1 MAITKNL
8 IDLMGGTIK
17 VLSTQGVGTT
27 YEVTMEFRIADINTN
42 KDLWNRYNI
51 PKHENEPDHVLVG
64 KNFLIAEDNGINLD
78 MLKELLKEEGA
89 ACDCAKN
96 GMAAVDLFRHS
107 KKGQYDLI
115 FMDVQMPDMD
125 GYEATA
131 EIRKVSSNVPIIA
144 VTAYAFAQDEQRIIK
159 SGFDAYTAKPI
170 NGKVL
175 KDKISTL
182 LTHRIIL
189 M

>member
-1 MAITKNL
+1 MQSRGTGLGMAITKNL

-17 VLSTQGVGTT
+17 VLSTQGMGTT

-64 KNFLIAEDNGINLD
+64 KNFLIAEDNGINSD

-125 GYEATA
+125 GYEATRA
-131 EIRKVSSNVPIIA
+131 IRKNEAP
-144 VTAYAFAQDEQRIIK
+144 
-159 SGFDAYTAKPI
+159 
-170 NGKVL
+170 
-175 KDKISTL
+175 
-182 LTHRIIL
+182 
-189 M
+189 

>member
-1 MAITKNL
+1 MSEEYLKDIFKTVYKRRDKPYRCSPGGTGLGMAITKNL

-89 ACDCAKN
+89 ACDCAKKTEWQ
-96 GMAAVDLFRHS
+96 L
-107 KKGQYDLI
+107 LI
-115 FMDVQMPDMD
+115 CSDIQRRGSMILYLWMYRCLTWMDMRLQ
-125 GYEATA
+125 
-131 EIRKVSSNVPIIA
+131 
-144 VTAYAFAQDEQRIIK
+144 EQ
-159 SGFDAYTAKPI
+159 
-170 NGKVL
+170 
-175 KDKISTL
+175 
-182 LTHRIIL
+182 
-189 M
+189 